1 MGVGGNV
8 PGPSLK
14 LTRKEDSISFHVLI
28 ALFFLKLEKK
38 NLVNTVA
45 VVKEWLL
52 KKIVFNGEKVVFAL
66 VFHFKYLYLLSVYL

>member
-8 PGPSLK
+8 SGPSLK

-28 ALFFLKLEKK
+28 ALFFLKLGNK

-52 KKIVFNGEKVVFAL
+52 TNLCSMGKKVVFAL
-66 VFHFKYLYLLSVYL
+66 VSHL

>member
-1 MGVGGNV
+1 ML
-8 PGPSLK
+8 LK
-14 LTRKEDSISFHVLI
+14 IR
-28 ALFFLKLEKK
+28 KK

>member
-8 PGPSLK
+8 LGPSLK

-28 ALFFLKLEKK
+28 ALFFLKLGKKK
-38 NLVNTVA
+38 NLVNTIA

-52 KKIVFNGEKVVFAL
+52 KNLCSMGKKVVFAL
-66 VFHFKYLYLLSVYL
+66 VFHL